1 MVIKFNRDINLQDDI
16 QDRVIIKVILMQS
29 NVAKLNSNKTTIF
42 NIQTYLVH

>member
-16 QDRVIIKVILMQS
+16 QDCVHLA
-29 NVAKLNSNKTTIF
+29 NLNSNKTTIF